1 VTTPRFEG
9 YRVLSELGSGA
20 LSTVHKATQ
29 EPLGRVV
36 AIKQLKATIN
46 PGSPFAAQL
55 EREAHVLA
63 SLSHPNVA
71 MLFDF
76 VKSDDAMYLVL
87 EYVDGW
93 SLATVASKAHR
104 LAPEIVAALG
114 ADIAA
119 GLAHAH
125 ARGVVHRDIKPANIM
140 ISKRGDVKI
149 SDFGIAQ
156 RERLPSAD
164 EPLSRIDEAAA
175 FGTPAYM
182 SPEQILGEIVDAR
195 SDIFSLGVVLYQ
207 LLAGARPFERGDE
220 KAKRAAAQR
229 IRRDPPIPLHRRA
242 PDVPR
247 ALERIV
253 MRMIEKLP
261 ADRYASAQSVAD
273 HLNELVASRTRA
285 PHDALVRR
293 ALSRADLIQGDDDEV
308 ASVIHDLD
316 ARRASIRPSIMGLLV
331 ALGLIVVGGGVIQY
345 TGREGAHR
353 VLAGERPLELVPAE
367 AGGLRVLATP
377 WADVWVDG
385 QMVDTTPFARAI
397 PLAAGKHY
405 VVLVH
410 PNAPS
415 ERREVTI
422 AAGETTTIDV
432 SMSIDSAGP
441 SESGSALAP
450 PKAPSAPSSTLSTA
464 PLSSGGKAQR

>member
-36 AIKQLKATIN
+36 AIKQLKATIS

-55 EREAHVLA
+55 EREAHVLS

-76 VKSDDAMYLVL
+76 IKSDDAMYLVL

-93 SLATVASKAHR
+93 SLATIASKAHR
-104 LAPEIVAALG
+104 LAPEVVAALG

-207 LLAGARPFERGDE
+207 LIAGARPFERGDE
-220 KAKRAAAQR
+220 KDKRAAAQR

-273 HLNELVASRTRA
+273 HLNEFVASRTRA
-285 PHDALVRR
+285 PRDALVRR
-293 ALSRADLIQGDDDEV
+293 ALARADLVAADASDDE
-308 ASVIHDLD
+308 SMIHDLD
-316 ARRASIRPSIMGLLV
+316 ARRASVRPSIIALAVAFGLV
-331 ALGLIVVGGGVIQY
+331 VVGGGIIQY

-353 VLAGERPLELVPAE
+353 VLAGERPLELLPAE

-385 QMVDTTPFARAI
+385 QLVDTTPFARAI
-397 PLAAGKHY
+397 PLPAGKHY

-410 PNAPS
+410 PSAPS

-422 AAGETTTIDV
+422 VAGETMTLDV
-432 SMSIDSAGP
+432 SMSIDSAP
-441 SESGSALAP
+441 AAPVEFGSAPAP
-450 PKAPSAPSSTLSTA
+450 SPSAPA
-464 PLSSGGKAQR
+464 PRSSGGKAHR